1 MAFVRSDW
9 DLAAEGPSN
18 KSKNWAAM
26 HTPILTGT
34 GLWTPE
40 HIITNEELVDSFNAY
55 ASQHEGM
62 ALSSVEFVEKA
73 SGIQRRYVVDK
84 QGVLDP
90 QRMKPR
96 ILERP
101 DEEWSLQCDICCA
114 AARQALAAAGCLAEE
129 IDGVIVGCSNLQRA
143 YPAVAVEV
151 QKALGCGG
159 WGFDMNVACSS
170 ATFAIANAV
179 QAVRTGFARRV
190 LVINPEITSAHLNF
204 RDRDSHFIFGD
215 ACTAMVI
222 EAQELAR
229 SPQQWQIL
237 GCKLATQ
244 FSNNIRNNFGFLN
257 HCHEENAQNADK
269 LFRQNGR
276 AVFKEVVPLVARHL
290 QAQLQE
296 LELAVSDVK
305 RFWLH
310 QANRHMNDFIA
321 KMVLGREAT
330 LDEAPVIL
338 NEFANTSSAGSIIA
352 FHRYHDDL
360 GPGDQGV
367 LCSFG
372 AGYSVGSV
380 VVKRTA

>member
-1 MAFVRSDW
+1 
-9 DLAAEGPSN
+9 
-18 KSKNWAAM
+18 M

-101 DEEWSLQCDICCA
+101 DEEWSLQCEISCV
-114 AARQALAAAGCLAEE
+114 AARQALEAADCPAEE
-129 IDGVIVGCSNLQRA
+129 IDGIIIGCSNLQRA

-170 ATFAIANAV
+170 ATFAVANAV

-229 SPQQWQIL
+229 ARQQWQIL

-257 HCHEENAQNADK
+257 HCHEENAHNVDK

-296 LELAVSDVK
+296 LGLAVADIK

-321 KMVLGREAT
+321 KMVLGREAS
-330 LDEAPVIL
+330 LEESPVIL
-338 NEFANTSSAGSIIA
+338 NEFANTSSAGSVIA

-360 GPGDQGV
+360 GAGDQGV

-372 AGYSVGSV
+372 AGYSVGSL

>member
-1 MAFVRSDW
+1 
-9 DLAAEGPSN
+9 
-18 KSKNWAAM
+18 M

-40 HIITNEELVDSFNAY
+40 NIITNEELVESFNAY
-55 ASQHEGM
+55 ASSVEGM

-73 SGIQRRYVVDK
+73 SGIHRRYVVDK
-84 QGVLDP
+84 AGVLDP

-96 ILERP
+96 IEERP
-101 DEEWSLQCDICCA
+101 DEEWSLQCEISCT
-114 AARQALAAAGCLAEE
+114 AARQALETAQCPPESV
-129 IDGVIVGCSNLQRA
+129 DGVVVGCSNLQRA

-151 QKALGCGG
+151 QKALGCAG
-159 WGFDMNVACSS
+159 WAYDMNVACSS
-170 ATFAIANAV
+170 ATFALANAV
-179 QAVRTGFARRV
+179 QAVSTGFARRV
-190 LVINPEITSAHLNF
+190 LVINPEITSGHLNF

-215 ACTAMVI
+215 ACTAMLI
-222 EAQELAR
+222 EADA
-229 SPQQWQIL
+229 SKGWQIL
-237 GCKLATQ
+237 GCKLATS

-257 HCHEENAQNADK
+257 HCHEERAHDADK

-290 QAQLQE
+290 QAH
-296 LELAVSDVK
+296 LEEVGLGVTDIK

-330 LDEAPVIL
+330 LEEAPVIL
-338 NEFANTSSAGSIIA
+338 NEFANTSSAGSVIA
-352 FHRYHDDL
+352 FHRYHEDMAA
-360 GPGDQGV
+360 GDSGV

-380 VVKRTA
+380 ILRRLA

>member
-1 MAFVRSDW
+1 M
-9 DLAAEGPSN
+9 N
-18 KSKNWAAM
+18 
-26 HTPILTGT
+26 TPILTGT

-40 HIITNEELVDSFNAY
+40 NIITNEELVESFNAY
-55 ASQHEGM
+55 ASQHEGL

-84 QGVLDP
+84 AGVLDP
-90 QRMKPR
+90 ERMKPR
-96 ILERP
+96 IEERP
-101 DEEWSLQCDICCA
+101 DEEWSIQCEISCV
-114 AARQALAAAGCLAEE
+114 AARQALETAGRSPED

-151 QKALGCGG
+151 QKALGCTG
-159 WGFDMNVACSS
+159 WAYDMNVACSS
-170 ATFAIANAV
+170 ATFAVANAV
-179 QAVRTGFARRV
+179 QAVQTGFARRV

-215 ACTAMVI
+215 ACTALLI
-222 EAQELAR
+222 EADA
-229 SPQQWQIL
+229 PQGWEIL
-237 GCKLATQ
+237 GCKLATA

-257 HCHEENAQNADK
+257 RCHEERAQDADK

-290 QAQLQE
+290 QAHLDE
-296 LELAVSDVK
+296 VGIPVADVK

-330 LDEAPVIL
+330 LEEAPVIL
-338 NEFANTSSAGSIIA
+338 NEFANTSSAGSVIA
-352 FHRYHDDL
+352 FHRYHQDL
-360 GPGDQGV
+360 APGDRGV

-380 VVKRTA
+380 IVKRI

>member
-1 MAFVRSDW
+1 MY
-9 DLAAEGPSN
+9 
-18 KSKNWAAM
+18 
-26 HTPILTGT
+26 TPMLTGT

-40 HIITNEELVDSFNAY
+40 HIISNEELVESFNAY
-55 ASQHEGM
+55 ASKHEGM

-90 QRMKPR
+90 NRMRPR
-96 ILERP
+96 IEERP
-101 DEEWSLQCDICCA
+101 DEEWSIQCEIGCA
-114 AARQALAAAGCLAEE
+114 AARQALDTARCPAQE

-143 YPAVAVEV
+143 YPAMAVEV

-170 ATFAIANAV
+170 ATFAVANAV

-215 ACTAMVI
+215 ACTALVI
-222 EAQELAR
+222 EAREGAR
-229 SPQQWQIL
+229 GSNQWEIL

-257 HCHEENAQNADK
+257 CCHEEKAKDPDK

-290 QAQLQE
+290 QSHLEE
-296 LELAVSDVK
+296 LGLDVANVK

-321 KMVLGREAT
+321 KMVLKREAT
-330 LDEAPVIL
+330 LEEAPVIL
-338 NEFANTSSAGSIIA
+338 NEFANTSSAGSVIA
-352 FHRYHDDL
+352 FHRYHDDMAA
-360 GPGDQGV
+360 GDQGV

-380 VVKRTA
+380 VVKRA